1 MILFTVKCY
10 DAAAAAEQMIPMVGP
25 QTMIVP
31 VQNGVTMADDLAP
44 IVGADRAIGG
54 LVFIASFITAPGI
67 VTHMSAVDQLIFGEL
82 DGNVSPRVEA
92 FLEVGLKAGFA
103 ARASDDITTELWNK
117 FVLIG
122 GFNPVAC
129 LSRQPV
135 GPVHSD
141 RDLRALFIRTME
153 EVAAVGRAKGVALAA
168 DIVEKT
174 LAFSERAF
182 SPESKPSMLAGC

>member
-1 MILFTVKCY
+1 
-10 DAAAAAEQMIPMVGP
+10 
-25 QTMIVP
+25 
-31 VQNGVTMADDLAP
+31 
-44 IVGADRAIGG
+44 
-54 LVFIASFITAPGI
+54 
-67 VTHMSAVDQLIFGEL
+67 MSAVDQLIFGEL

-182 SPESKPSMLAGC
+182 SPESKPSMLEDLEIGKPLELEWISGTIARLGDELGVPTPIHHAAYACLKPLANGASGRPQA